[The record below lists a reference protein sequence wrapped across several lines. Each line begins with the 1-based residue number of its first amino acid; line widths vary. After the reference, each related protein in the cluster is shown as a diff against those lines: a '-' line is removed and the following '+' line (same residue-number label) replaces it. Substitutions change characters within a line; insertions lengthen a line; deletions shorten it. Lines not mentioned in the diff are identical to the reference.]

1 MTPQTLGFIGAGT
14 LAHALAPALDRAG
27 HPVVAVASRTFAHA
41 QSLAERLPAAAAA
54 VDPRAL
60 LDHAQIVFLTVPD
73 RAIEPVCRSLPWRP
87 GLAVVHCSGALSLDP
102 LAAAQ
107 EAGAE
112 TGAFHPL
119 QTLADPQRLSPF
131 RGVAFAV
138 DASSP
143 TLRGVLAGLAHGLEG
158 TAETIAGADKPLYHA
173 GAAMASNYLVTL
185 LAAAS
190 AVWST
195 LGATR
200 ADGLRALLPLVRG
213 TLDNLESVGL
223 PAALTG
229 PIARGDADTVKLHLQ
244 ALRAAQPD
252 LLPLYTAI
260 GHRTVDLALEKGGID
275 ADAAAALHALLA
287 EEEARSG

>member
-1 MTPQTLGFIGAGT
+1 MTRQSLGFLGAGT
-14 LAHALAPALDRAG
+14 LAHALAPAVARAG
-27 HPVVAVASRTFAHA
+27 HPVTAVASRTFAHA
-41 QSLAERLPAAAAA
+41 QSLAQRLPAAVA
-54 VDPRAL
+54 VPDPRKL
-60 LDHAQIVFLTVPD
+60 FDHAQIVFLTVPD
-73 RAIEPVCRSLPWRP
+73 RAIEPVCRRLPWRP
-87 GLAVVHCSGALSLDP
+87 GLAAVHCSGALSLDP

-119 QTLADPQRLSPF
+119 QTLADPDRPSPF
-131 RGVAFAV
+131 RGVSFAV

-143 TLRGVLAGLAHGLEG
+143 ALRAVLTDLAHALEG
-158 TAETIAGADKPLYHA
+158 TAETIRGTHKPLYHA
-173 GAAMASNYLVTL
+173 AASMASNYLVTL

-190 AVWST
+190 GVWTS

-213 TLDNLESVGL
+213 TLDNLASVGL

-229 PIARGDADTVKLHLQ
+229 PMARGDADTVKLHLQ
-244 ALRAAQPD
+244 ALRATQPE
-252 LLPLYTAI
+252 LIPMYIEI
-260 GHRTVDLALEKGGID
+260 GHRAVDLAIEKGGID

-287 EEEARSG
+287 EEEARSE